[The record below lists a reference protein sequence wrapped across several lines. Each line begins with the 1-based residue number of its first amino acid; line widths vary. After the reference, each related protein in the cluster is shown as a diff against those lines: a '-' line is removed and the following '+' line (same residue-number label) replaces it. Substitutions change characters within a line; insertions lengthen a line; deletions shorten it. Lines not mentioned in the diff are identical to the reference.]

1 MKNIT
6 VLEGPDVFGLKQHS
20 ENKLIDTKKDR
31 KKRKIN

>member
-6 VLEGPDVFGLKQHS
+6 VLEGPYVFGLKQYS
-20 ENKLIDTKKDR
+20 KNKLIDTKKDR